1 MTQTL
6 LLADDSH
13 VIHGLIERGLAEL
26 KIELIASSNGD
37 EAIEMARSL
46 RPDIVLADICLP
58 GQNGYQLC
66 RAIKESPELGHI
78 PVVLLAGAFEPFDPE
93 EVQASGAD
101 DIITKPFESAT
112 LVERVKVLLAPSG
125 PLPLLD
131 PLLDSPLETSGE
143 ALQAADTPEKS
154 PKPAPLPDDF
164 IMEDE
169 VECLGESEPLD
180 AAPLLLEE
188 LIDAEPLSEHPD
200 SDPFADENFDFG
212 APVRPNTP
220 LAPDS
225 LSQAPDLLIPDPH
238 PSDPIAT
245 KPSEPEP
252 PELDLLETFPIGDEE
267 KRPGHP
273 TNVQPAIRDALGKIA
288 GEAFSELP
296 ETVTKALIERIE
308 AIAWE
313 VIPQMTEVLIRE
325 EIRRMKEGQE

>member
-26 KIELIASSNGD
+26 KVELIASSNGE

-46 RPDIVLADICLP
+46 RPDIVLADIGLP

-78 PVVLLAGAFEPFDPE
+78 PVVLLAGAFEPFDPKK
-93 EVQASGAD
+93 VQASGAD

-112 LVERVKVLLAPSG
+112 LVERVKVLLAPRD
-125 PLPLLD
+125 LQPLLD
-131 PLLDSPLETSGE
+131 PLLGSPLESSGE
-143 ALQAADTPEKS
+143 ALQAASTPEKS

-164 IMEDE
+164 ILADE
-169 VECLGESEPLD
+169 VEWLGESEPVE
-180 AAPLLLEE
+180 AAPLLLDE
-188 LIDAEPLSEHPD
+188 LIDAEPLGEHLEN
-200 SDPFADENFDFG
+200 DPFADENFDFG
-212 APVRPNTP
+212 APVGPNP
-220 LAPDS
+220 PPAPDS
-225 LSQAPDLLIPDPH
+225 FIQAPDFLRPEPH
-238 PSDPIAT
+238 PSGPIAT

-252 PELDLLETFPIGDEE
+252 AELDLLETSPLDDEE
-267 KRPGHP
+267 KRPVHP
-273 TNVQPAIRDALGKIA
+273 INVQPAIRDALGKIA

-325 EIRRMKEGQE
+325 EIRRMKEGQD